1 MGETKTYVFGND
13 ANAGSNGLLASILPS
28 LQQRGIDTSYLM
40 GLMSGNNNGGFF
52 GNNGGFQ
59 DIIALIVIAAIFG
72 NGNFGFGGWGN
83 NGNNANSTEREMIMS
98 AIQRNGVDIS
108 QLASSLNCGIGRI
121 DDAIGQVA
129 ASICSLGN
137 QMGQNTN
144 QIITALMQGNNALT
158 SQLASCCCDL
168 KQLVSESNYLTER
181 GFCNTNQIMTK
192 GFSDIGYAT
201 QQQTCS
207 IEKAIAASTAE
218 IIAGQR
224 AAELREMQ
232 DKMDALREKN
242 AQQAVILNNAQQTSQ
257 FAAMLAPIQADLAEL
272 KCNQVPVK
280 KIACPEQYVP
290 LNTSVNA
297 TYGLIPTYCGY
308 GGFGGFAPFSGWSNC
323 NGSAFSWG

>member
-28 LQQRGIDTSYLM
+28 LQQRGVDTSYLM

-158 SQLASCCCDL
+158 SQLAGCCCDL

-192 GFSDIGYAT
+192 GFSDLGYAT

-207 IEKAIAASTAE
+207 IEKAIADSTRQILE
-218 IIAGQR
+218 GQR

-242 AQQAVILNNAQQTSQ
+242 AQQAVILNNAQQTAQ
-257 FAAMLAPIQADLAEL
+257 FQAMLTPLANDLAEL

-308 GGFGGFAPFSGWSNC
+308 GYGVGFGTGWNNC

>member
-1 MGETKTYVFGND
+1 MGETKTYYFGND

-28 LQQRGIDTSYLM
+28 LQQRGVDTSYLM

-158 SQLASCCCDL
+158 SQLAGCCCDL

-192 GFSDIGYAT
+192 GFSDLGYAT

-207 IEKAIAASTAE
+207 IEKAIADSTRQILE
-218 IIAGQR
+218 GQR

-242 AQQAVILNNAQQTSQ
+242 AQQAVILNNAQQTAQ
-257 FAAMLAPIQADLAEL
+257 FQAMLTPLANDLAEL

-308 GGFGGFAPFSGWSNC
+308 GGFAPFGGWNNC

>member
-13 ANAGSNGLLASILPS
+13 ANTGSNSLLASILPA
-28 LQQRGIDTSYLM
+28 LQNRGIDSSYLM

-83 NGNNANSTEREMIMS
+83 NGNQNSTEREMIMS

-108 QLASSLNCGIGRI
+108 QLASSLNCGVGRI

-129 ASICSLGN
+129 SSICSLGN

-158 SQLASCCCDL
+158 SQIASCCCDL
-168 KQLVSESNYLTER
+168 KQLVTESNYLTER
-181 GFCNTNQIMTK
+181 GFCNTNQIMAK

-207 IEKAIAASTAE
+207 IEKAIAASTSQILE
-218 IIAGQR
+218 GQR
-224 AAELREMQ
+224 AAEMRDMQ
-232 DKMDALREKN
+232 DKLDALREKN
-242 AQQAVILNNAQQTSQ
+242 AQQAVILNNTQQTAQ
-257 FAAMLAPIQADLAEL
+257 FAAMLAPIQADLADL

-290 LNTSVNA
+290 INTSVNA
-297 TYGLIPTYCGY
+297 TYGLIPTCGY
-308 GGFGGFAPFSGWSNC
+308 GVGYGVGFSGWNNGCC
-323 NGSAFSWG
+323 NGNFAWG